1 MAPAGPTGFLKAKN
15 VKTTITLDTDAYGL
29 CE

>member
-1 MAPAGPTGFLKAKN
+1 M
-15 VKTTITLDTDAYGL
+15 KTTITLDTDAYGL